1 MTVLEIQ
8 KALIALGY
16 DPGVPD
22 GVWGPMSKAATKAF
36 QKDNGLSADGIVG
49 PKTLAA
55 LKPELREIGAH
66 MLTIDV
72 LRKVCP
78 SARDDIVEG
87 IIERRSAID
96 AAGIVTKPRMAHFL
110 AQIATETGG
119 LKALEENLY
128 YTAPRLMKVW
138 PSRFKT
144 LASAKPYANNPQ
156 KLANYVYGGRLGNDR
171 VNDGWLF
178 RGGGLIMTTGESNY
192 EDAGYVDR
200 PEELRSMPGA
210 LDSALVYW
218 MGRGLNALADKG
230 DIVAVRKRVNGG
242 TIGIDECRAY
252 YAKAARALGL

>member
-96 AAGIVTKPRMAHFL
+96 AAGIVTKPRLAHFL

-144 LASAKPYANNPQ
+144 LAS
-156 KLANYVYGGRLGNDR
+156 
-171 VNDGWLF
+171 
-178 RGGGLIMTTGESNY
+178 GEALRQQPAEACQLCLWRS
-192 EDAGYVDR
+192 ARQR
-200 PEELRSMPGA
+200 P
-210 LDSALVYW
+210 
-218 MGRGLNALADKG
+218 
-230 DIVAVRKRVNGG
+230 
-242 TIGIDECRAY
+242 CQ
-252 YAKAARALGL
+252 

>member
-96 AAGIVTKPRMAHFL
+96 AAGIVTKPRHGTFPGADC
-110 AQIATETGG
+110 
-119 LKALEENLY
+119 
-128 YTAPRLMKVW
+128 
-138 PSRFKT
+138 
-144 LASAKPYANNPQ
+144 
-156 KLANYVYGGRLGNDR
+156 DR
-171 VNDGWLF
+171 DGWAEGA
-178 RGGGLIMTTGESNY
+178 RGEPLLHRAAPDEGLALPLQ
-192 EDAGYVDR
+192 DAGFR
-200 PEELRSMPGA
+200 RSPTPTTRRSLPTMSMAVG
-210 LDSALVYW
+210 SATTVS
-218 MGRGLNALADKG
+218 MTAGCSA
-230 DIVAVRKRVNGG
+230 VAV
-242 TIGIDECRAY
+242 
-252 YAKAARALGL
+252 